1 MTSDNVRK
9 VAVDIHIMY
18 SGCQNNVSFFVFAE
32 TQAGFKAEFLGIM
45 ERLYQVSLD
54 ELKKREAERVD
65 IEKGI
70 TAAKAN
76 VDEEC
81 VDIID
86 NFSNVKDEVFETLS
100 EMAEQLLDLDPEAVS
115 DSQVNSVESL
125 RSDYR
130 MKVRQVWESLMEH
143 EMMLVN
149 SIEFMIVEY
158 ETRLGAMTNGFL
170 DSAGSLIQTARD
182 TETMYFQHLL
192 DQAEGVAGI
201 DHVRRAYFTGYI

>member
-1 MTSDNVRK
+1 MF
-9 VAVDIHIMY
+9 
-18 SGCQNNVSFFVFAE
+18 SFFVFPE

-201 DHVRRAYFTGYI
+201 DHVRRA

>member
-1 MTSDNVRK
+1 MPSDHVRK
-9 VAVDIHIMY
+9 VAVDKCIPGVKIMF
-18 SGCQNNVSFFVFAE
+18 SFFVFPE

-201 DHVRRAYFTGYI
+201 DHVRRA

>member
-1 MTSDNVRK
+1 MHSIPGVK
-9 VAVDIHIMY
+9 IMF
-18 SGCQNNVSFFVFAE
+18 SFFVFAE

-201 DHVRRAYFTGYI
+201 DHVRRA

>member
-1 MTSDNVRK
+1 
-9 VAVDIHIMY
+9 
-18 SGCQNNVSFFVFAE
+18 
-32 TQAGFKAEFLGIM
+32 M

-86 NFSNVKDEVFETLS
+86 NFSNVKDEVFDTLS
-100 EMAEQLLDLDPEAVS
+100 ELAEQLLDLDPEAVS

-170 DSAGSLIQTARD
+170 DSAGSLIHTARD

-201 DHVRRAYFTGYI
+201 DHVMNL

>member
-1 MTSDNVRK
+1 
-9 VAVDIHIMY
+9 
-18 SGCQNNVSFFVFAE
+18 
-32 TQAGFKAEFLGIM
+32 M

-86 NFSNVKDEVFETLS
+86 NFSNVKDEVFDTLS
-100 EMAEQLLDLDPEAVS
+100 ELAEQLLDLDPEAVS

-158 ETRLGAMTNGFL
+158 ETRLGNMTNGFL
-170 DSAGSLIQTARD
+170 DKAGALIQQARD

-201 DHVRRAYFTGYI
+201 DHVI